1 MCCFL
6 FSRRGGTLCRPHI
19 VHIVRSEGL
28 AFDPSNNKGQSVHHP
43 PSSPAA
49 CSSAQ
54 DTLRWSVFL
63 VFEDYN
69 SGFHPEEPCY
79 KPFLSVFLSFF
90 LSLSLVLPL
99 SLSLSSLCS
108 CSQRHFALRSYPSF
122 ARNISFYPQHLK
134 CVAFFFFSPLG
145 ALLCECL

>member
-90 LSLSLVLPL
+90 LSLVSRSL
-99 SLSLSSLCS
+99 SLSLSFLPLFLFTATLRTSLLSIICEK
-108 CSQRHFALRSYPSF
+108 HFVLPTT
-122 ARNISFYPQHLK
+122 LK
-134 CVAFFFFSPLG
+134 MRCFLFFFPPGRLTM
-145 ALLCECL
+145 